1 MKGILKRTERN
12 GWLVRYGK
20 CCIDGQSCEGAKAI
34 CQPETIILP
43 LHPDSWIWLEEYPTS
58 KYVAQIMNDDN
69 ETEVEFEL
77 FEVPIFGSSG
87 LVDDVDNVVFAKL
100 KTV

>member
-1 MKGILKRTERN
+1 MRGILKRTERN

-20 CCIDGQSCEGAKAI
+20 CCIDGQSCDGAKAI
-34 CQPETIILP
+34 FQPETIILP
-43 LHPDSWIWLEEYPTS
+43 LHPDSWVWLEEYPAS
-58 KYVAQIMNDDN
+58 KYVAKMMNDDN

-77 FEVPIFGSSG
+77 FEAPIFGSSG